1 MMSDFMNKF
10 FGPLSKEYCAYFLVL
25 SMFFFIVLIVV
36 FFMDLFWI
44 YKNFKSFDIRMFTG
58 GVLLLINIFI
68 VYFVNRLLYTMCSK
82 ALM

>member
-1 MMSDFMNKF
+1 MSDFMNKF
-10 FGPLSKEYCAYFLVL
+10 FGPLSKEYCNYFLFL
-25 SMFFFIVLIVV
+25 SMFFFFVLIVV

-58 GVLLLINIFI
+58 GVLLLVNIFI